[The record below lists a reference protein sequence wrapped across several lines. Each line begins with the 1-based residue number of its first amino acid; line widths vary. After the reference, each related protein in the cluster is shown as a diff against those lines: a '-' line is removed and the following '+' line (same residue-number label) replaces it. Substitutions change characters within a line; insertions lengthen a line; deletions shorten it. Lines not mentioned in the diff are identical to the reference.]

1 MSQEKNNWK
10 SDHNLVSRL
19 QKLASD
25 VSHIKNEINIL
36 RSSHLQQRVML
47 LEEDVRSIKEGLDSN
62 EDERDDINSD
72 IREIK
77 EKIAGY
83 TLPMYIIT
91 VIIVAASVAALTGVD
106 ISSVL

>member
-1 MSQEKNNWK
+1 MSQDKHNWK

-19 QKLASD
+19 QRLASD
-25 VSHIKNEINIL
+25 VSHIKNEVDIL
-36 RSSHLQQRVML
+36 RNSHLQQRVVL
-47 LEEDVRSIKEGLDSN
+47 LEEDVRSIKEGLSSN
-62 EDERDDINSD
+62 EEERGDIKSD

-106 ISSVL
+106 ISSIL